1 MKCRLLTAAT
11 MAVMMLLGPLAATAF
26 AQQGFADEGFGSCV
40 AAVAQMDDSPLVDDI
55 DGDERPSLEDLV
67 TQGLNPAEICT
78 IYGVDIL
85 PVVEERELPEEA
97 EVAADVVAAQ
107 PTDVLGVSLARTGA
121 NTLVLAL
128 FGVMLISLGVLA
140 VRRPKRV
147 DDGA

>member
-26 AQQGFADEGFGSCV
+26 AQPEGFNPGQCR
-40 AAVAQMDDSPLVDDI
+40 AALLELDDI
-55 DGDERPSLEDLV
+55 TDADLAGLTNEEILALCAIYLPDLEV
-67 TQGLNPAEICT
+67 
-78 IYGVDIL
+78 
-85 PVVEERELPEEA
+85 LPEVIERQPEPEV
-97 EVAADVVAAQ
+97 EVAAVVAAQ
-107 PTDVLGVSLARTGA
+107 PTEVLGVSLARTGA

-128 FGVMLISLGVLA
+128 FGALLVGLGFLA

>member
-26 AQQGFADEGFGSCV
+26 ADFDVDACRDALIAVGVDPDVVAELSDEEALTQCDIHGLDFDAEVISIV
-40 AAVAQMDDSPLVDDI
+40 EEQEPEAAVI
-55 DGDERPSLEDLV
+55 
-67 TQGLNPAEICT
+67 
-78 IYGVDIL
+78 
-85 PVVEERELPEEA
+85 
-97 EVAADVVAAQ
+97 ADAVAAQ

-121 NTLVLAL
+121 NTLILAL
-128 FGVMLISLGVLA
+128 FGAVLVGLGVLA